1 MPGTA
6 VVVGASRGIGL
17 ELTRQLKDKGYKVF
31 ATCRTATPELAKIG
45 AKVIESVDVAK
56 DECMP
61 VLASALNGEEIEVLI
76 CNAGILRLEPGNFE
90 ELPTHFNS
98 MMETYNVN
106 TIGPIRCVWALRN
119 QLQKGSKVAIITS
132 RVGSL
137 ADNGS
142 GGMYGY
148 RMSKTA
154 VNMAGVNLAHQM
166 KDKGVAVGLIH
177 PGMVETDM
185 TSSFG
190 AKAGQG
196 TCISTVDS
204 ASGIIARIEKD
215 LSMDTTGHF
224 WHQNGQELPW

>member
-1 MPGTA
+1 
-6 VVVGASRGIGL
+6 
-17 ELTRQLKDKGYKVF
+17 
-31 ATCRTATPELAKIG
+31 
-45 AKVIESVDVAK
+45 
-56 DECMP
+56 MP

-190 AKAGQG
+190 AKVGLNNHLHSRLLPHTAPLSLCNAHVLPSPQAGQG